1 MKGKRL
7 FALLLSA
14 LLVLG
19 AAAPLWKGIQISR
32 IARQGPYAISSPYSL
47 YGLDRL
53 CENAAGREWSLYPYA
68 HYNGTCRLP
77 MREGD
82 PLEYSMNMVRYT
94 FSVDEEALTVASVE
108 LYTQNSWNRL
118 YEEDGRLYTERTD
131 RSWPFRRKR
140 LVCALS
146 EETGFYAPIRLAG
159 LGGCGVLTLS
169 VEDPGDEG
177 EITVY
182 VPTEKGWERA
192 AFVLPDGTE
201 TERIHG
207 YAHRRRDAG
216 TMGYSADETTGQL
229 ELWLAD
235 GGDGLE
241 KYDVLY
247 SGGKLV
253 LSPGAGDGQEEP
265 GY

>member
-1 MKGKRL
+1 MKYKRL
-7 FALLLSA
+7 FALLLLT
-14 LLVLG
+14 LLLLR
-19 AAAPLWKGIQISR
+19 AAVPLWGGIQT
-32 IARQGPYAISSPYSL
+32 ARQGSYIISSPYSL
-47 YGLDRL
+47 YGLDCLR
-53 CENAAGREWSLYPYA
+53 ENGTGREWSLYPYA

-77 MREGD
+77 MQAGD

-94 FSVDEEALTVASVE
+94 FLINEDALTVASVE
-108 LYTQNSWNRL
+108 LYTQNNWNRL
-118 YEEDGRLYTERTD
+118 YEKDGKLYTERTD

-146 EETGFYAPIRLAG
+146 EEIGFYAPIRLAG
-159 LGGCGVLTLS
+159 LEGCGVLTLS

-182 VPTEKGWERA
+182 VPMERGWEKA

-201 TERIHG
+201 TERING
-207 YAHRRRDAG
+207 CVHRRRD
-216 TMGYSADETTGQL
+216 TDVMGYSADKATGQL

-235 GGDGLE
+235 GENGFE
-241 KYDVLY
+241 RYDVLY
-247 SGGKLV
+247 SKGELI
-253 LSPGAGDGQEEP
+253 LSSGIGDGQEKP